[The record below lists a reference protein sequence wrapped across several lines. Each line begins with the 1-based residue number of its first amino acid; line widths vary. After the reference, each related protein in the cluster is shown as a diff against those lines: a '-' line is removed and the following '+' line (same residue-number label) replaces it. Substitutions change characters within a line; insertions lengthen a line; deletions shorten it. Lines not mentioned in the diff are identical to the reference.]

1 MSAEWSGLSRTAI
14 VDVIMPT
21 ADRRFDDVPAST
33 LTSRQ
38 QEVAVLIAE
47 GATNREIAERLGL
60 QRHAVSDHV
69 AQILWRLG
77 ATDRFQVAV
86 WAARKGLYRSAE

>member
-1 MSAEWSGLSRTAI
+1 
-14 VDVIMPT
+14 MP
-21 ADRRFDDVPAST
+21 RPGHRFDDVPASA

-38 QEVAVLIAE
+38 REVAVLIAE

-60 QRHAVSDHV
+60 QRHVVSDHV
-69 AQILWRLG
+69 ARILWRLG

-86 WAARKGLYRSAE
+86 WAAREGLYRSVV